1 MDEIDLT
8 IIKKLF
14 GNSRLTYR
22 ELADMIELGVSAI
35 HKRIRKLEDDGVI
48 NAYTARPSISALKSL
63 WIIIFGTSKARSLE
77 AVSKELGQHE
87 NVEFIAIAGGK
98 FLYISG
104 FLRNISELQDYSSYA
119 SKVSQIDNPTIGI
132 INIPYVT
139 IPEPLT
145 TIDYKI
151 LRILNRD
158 ARKSI
163 TGIADDV
170 GLSAKTVRKRL
181 NQMIENNLV
190 LFSIEYTPLYDDSFI
205 TVFHGSLKEG
215 TDINATTKYLEKK
228 YEQNIAHCY
237 SYSNIPNFITIT
249 SWTKTA
255 QESQM
260 LQKELQS
267 EGFKDVVPHIFLSLS
282 WYDCWV
288 DQLLRSK

>member
-1 MDEIDLT
+1 MDEIDLI

-22 ELADMIELGVSAI
+22 ELADMVELGVSAI
-35 HKRIRKLEDDGVI
+35 YKRIRKLEDDGVI
-48 NAYTARPSISALKSL
+48 NAYTARPSISALKSI
-63 WIIIFGTSKARSLE
+63 WIMMFGTSKVKSLE
-77 AVSKELGQHE
+77 NVSKELGQHE
-87 NVEFIAIAGGK
+87 NVEFVAIAGGK
-98 FLYISG
+98 FLYVSG
-104 FLRNISELQDYSSYA
+104 FLRNISELQDYSSYI

-151 LRILNRD
+151 LRILNRA

-163 TGIADDV
+163 TDIADVV

-181 NQMIENNLV
+181 DQMIKNNLV
-190 LFSIEYTPLYDDSFI
+190 KFSIEYTPLYDNSFI

-215 TDINATTKYLEKK
+215 TDINATTKHLEKK
-228 YEQNIAHCY
+228 YDQNIAHCY

-255 QESQM
+255 QESQI
-260 LQKELQS
+260 LQKALQS

-282 WYDCWV
+282 WYDCWI

>member
-1 MDEIDLT
+1 MDEIDLI

-22 ELADMIELGVSAI
+22 ELADMVELGVSAI
-35 HKRIRKLEDDGVI
+35 YKRIRKLEDDGVI
-48 NAYTARPSISALKSL
+48 NAYTARPSISALKSI
-63 WIIIFGTSKARSLE
+63 WIMMFGTSKVKSLE
-77 AVSKELGQHE
+77 NVSKELGQHE
-87 NVEFIAIAGGK
+87 NVEFVAIAGGK

-104 FLRNISELQDYSSYA
+104 FLRNISELQDYSSYI

-151 LRILNRD
+151 LRILNRA

-163 TGIADDV
+163 TDIADVV

-181 NQMIENNLV
+181 DQMIKNNLV
-190 LFSIEYTPLYDDSFI
+190 KFSIEYTPLYDNSFI

-215 TDINATTKYLEKK
+215 TDINATTKHLEKK
-228 YEQNIAHCY
+228 YDQNIAHCY

-255 QESQM
+255 QESQI
-260 LQKELQS
+260 LQKALQS

-282 WYDCWV
+282 WYDCWI

>member
-22 ELADMIELGVSAI
+22 ELAGMVELGVSAI

-48 NAYTARPSISALKSL
+48 NAYTARPSIFALKNL
-63 WIIIFGTSKARSLE
+63 WIIIFGTSKAKSLE
-77 AVSKELGQHE
+77 IVSKELGQHE
-87 NVEFIAIAGGK
+87 NVEFVAIAGGK

>member
-22 ELADMIELGVSAI
+22 ELADMVELGVSAI
-35 HKRIRKLEDDGVI
+35 YKRIRKLEDDGVI
-48 NAYTARPSISALKSL
+48 NAYTARPSISALKSI
-63 WIIIFGTSKARSLE
+63 WIMMFGTSKVKSLE
-77 AVSKELGQHE
+77 NVSKELGQHE
-87 NVEFIAIAGGK
+87 NVEFVAIAGGK

-104 FLRNISELQDYSSYA
+104 FLRNISELQDYSSYI

-151 LRILNRD
+151 LRILNRA

-163 TGIADDV
+163 TDIADVV

-181 NQMIENNLV
+181 DQMIKNNLV
-190 LFSIEYTPLYDDSFI
+190 KFSIEYTPLYDNSFI

-228 YEQNIAHCY
+228 YDQNIAHCY

-249 SWTKTA
+249 SWTKAA
-255 QESQM
+255 QESQI
-260 LQKELQS
+260 LQKALQS

-282 WYDCWV
+282 WYDCWI